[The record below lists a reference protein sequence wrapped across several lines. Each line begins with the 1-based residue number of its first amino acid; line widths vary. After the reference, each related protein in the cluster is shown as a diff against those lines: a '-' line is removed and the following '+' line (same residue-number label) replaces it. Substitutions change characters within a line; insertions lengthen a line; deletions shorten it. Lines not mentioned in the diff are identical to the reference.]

1 MKQPVLGEHAWSQGE
16 QDEKLQAEQ
25 SLIWAIQ

>member
-1 MKQPVLGEHAWSQGE
+1 MKQPVLGEHAGSQGE
-16 QDEKLQAEQ
+16 QDKKLQAEQ